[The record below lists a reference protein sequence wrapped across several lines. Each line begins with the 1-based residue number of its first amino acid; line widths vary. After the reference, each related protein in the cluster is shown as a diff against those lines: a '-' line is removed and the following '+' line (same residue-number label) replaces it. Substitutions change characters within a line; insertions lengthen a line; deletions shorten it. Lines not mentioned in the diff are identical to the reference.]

1 MHEIGF
7 VGRRHD
13 DETGKAAEIGDVE
26 GAGMGRAIGT
36 DQPRAVHGKT
46 HRQTLD
52 GDVMHHLVVGALQK
66 GRVDRGER
74 LETFGRKA
82 CGEGDAVLLGDA
94 HVEAALRKFLG
105 KEIKAGPRRHR
116 GGNGD
121 DLVVL
126 LRFLDQRFC
135 IDLRVSGRGRL
146 RLRLRACRHVELDD
160 AMIFIGR
167 FFGGLIALALLG
179 DDVNEERAVLGV
191 AHVSEHRQEMID
203 IVAVDRADI
212 EKAELVEQGA
222 AGDETAGVFL
232 DGYCA
237 LLEERR

>member
-1 MHEIGF
+1 
-7 VGRRHD
+7 
-13 DETGKAAEIGDVE
+13 
-26 GAGMGRAIGT
+26 
-36 DQPRAVHGKT
+36 
-46 HRQTLD
+46 
-52 GDVMHHLVVGALQK
+52 
-66 GRVDRGER
+66 
-74 LETFGRKA
+74 
-82 CGEGDAVLLGDA
+82 
-94 HVEAALRKFLG
+94 
-105 KEIKAGPRRHR
+105 
-116 GGNGD
+116 
-121 DLVVL
+121 
-126 LRFLDQRFC
+126 
-135 IDLRVSGRGRL
+135 
-146 RLRLRACRHVELDD
+146 
-160 AMIFIGR
+160 MIFIGR